1 MSLGIDGKVAL
12 ILGGAGGIGSA
23 AARDLAA
30 HGARVAIA
38 DIDSA
43 KAEAVAAEITAS
55 GAVARAYEVDVVD
68 KAQVQALVE
77 ALLADCG
84 RIDVLINAAGVMF
97 IRPLTEINTAE
108 WETTIDLNIK
118 GSLWG
123 VAAVLPVFMRQQ
135 SGHIVNLGS
144 VHGLKVFT
152 PGGAVHSASKFA
164 IRAFTEGLRAELASF
179 GIRVT
184 SVTPGAT
191 DTGIQNKTTGT
202 DSARILAIYK
212 NAIPASA
219 VSGAILYAI
228 SQSENVDVN
237 EVVIRPT
244 AQEI

>member
-1 MSLGIDGKVAL
+1 MVMSLGIDGKVAL

-23 AARDLAA
+23 AAQDLAA
-30 HGARVAIA
+30 HGARVVVA
-38 DIDSA
+38 DIDRA

-77 ALLADCG
+77 ALLADF
-84 RIDVLINAAGVMF
+84 VLINAAGVMF

-164 IRAFTEGLRAELASF
+164 IRAFTEGLRAELACF
-179 GIRVT
+179 AIRVT

-202 DSARILAIYK
+202 DSARMLAIYK

>member
-1 MSLGIDGKVAL
+1 MSVGIDAKVAL

-30 HGARVAIA
+30 HGARVAVA
-38 DIDSA
+38 DIDRA
-43 KAEAVAAEITAS
+43 KAETIAAEIAAN
-55 GAVARAYEVDVVD
+55 GAAARAYEVDVVD
-68 KAQVQALVE
+68 KVQVQALVE
-77 ALLADCG
+77 AVLADFG

-123 VAAVLPVFMRQQ
+123 VAAVLPVFLKQQ

-164 IRAFTEGLRAELASF
+164 IRAFTEGLRAKLPMACSRRTQSCVVKSSPVRQSKQPRPHA
-179 GIRVT
+179 ITRR
-184 SVTPGAT
+184 
-191 DTGIQNKTTGT
+191 
-202 DSARILAIYK
+202 ARRRA
-212 NAIPASA
+212 
-219 VSGAILYAI
+219 
-228 SQSENVDVN
+228 
-237 EVVIRPT
+237 
-244 AQEI
+244 

>member
-1 MSLGIDGKVAL
+1 MSVGIDAKVAL

-30 HGARVAIA
+30 HGARVAVA
-38 DIDSA
+38 DIDRA
-43 KAEAVAAEITAS
+43 KAETIAAEIAAN
-55 GAVARAYEVDVVD
+55 GAAARAYEVDVVD
-68 KAQVQALVE
+68 KVQVQALVE
-77 ALLADCG
+77 AVLADFG

-123 VAAVLPVFMRQQ
+123 VAAVLPVFLKQQ

-164 IRAFTEGLRAELASF
+164 IRAFTEGLRAELPMACSRRTQSCVVKSSPVRQSKQPRPHA
-179 GIRVT
+179 ITRR
-184 SVTPGAT
+184 
-191 DTGIQNKTTGT
+191 
-202 DSARILAIYK
+202 ARRRA
-212 NAIPASA
+212 
-219 VSGAILYAI
+219 
-228 SQSENVDVN
+228 
-237 EVVIRPT
+237 
-244 AQEI
+244 